1 MLLLVAVSRGFY
13 CEYEGG
19 EDASELHPPPSLSTQ
34 SHPKTAAVAVGAV
47 VAGVGAAAVA
57 AAVGVGVDVAA
68 GRCRYC
74 SRYRSHD
81 CYYCYCYYYHNCC

>member
-1 MLLLVAVSRGFY
+1 MCISVRA
-13 CEYEGG
+13 CG
-19 EDASELHPPPSLSTQ
+19 ECSTG
-34 SHPKTAAVAVGAV
+34 P
-47 VAGVGAAAVA
+47 AAAVA